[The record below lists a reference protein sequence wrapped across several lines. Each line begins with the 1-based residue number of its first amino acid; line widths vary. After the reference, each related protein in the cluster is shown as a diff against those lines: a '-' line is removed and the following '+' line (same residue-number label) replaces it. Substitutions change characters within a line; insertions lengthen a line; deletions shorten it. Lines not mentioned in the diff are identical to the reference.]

1 MAALLAACPSPG
13 GGGNPGGDL
22 AKTYTTTVSGSVVT
36 PARAADPTKGAT
48 IATAR
53 VWACTD
59 PATKVTVGSN
69 GSYSLKVVDHSG
81 TFTLC
86 ADYTATDGNYKAGAP
101 QAVTTTATA
110 HTQNV
115 PLAYGHT
122 TTATVQASLFPSGL
136 TAGGTISNGVTIV
149 ITTEGGHEV
158 DRGITSGTARNAV
171 ITFNHPGFYRATAR
185 HTGYRDASVDRSDG
199 PTTSFTINLVP

>member
-1 MAALLAACPSPG
+1 MATLLAACPPPG
-13 GGGNPGGDL
+13 GVNPGGDL

-36 PARAADPTKGAT
+36 PARAADPTKGTT

-59 PATKVTVGSN
+59 PASKITVGTD
-69 GSYSLKVVDHSG
+69 GSYSLKVVGHSG

-101 QAVTTTATA
+101 QVVTTTATA

-158 DRGITSGTARNAV
+158 GRGITSGIARNAV
-171 ITFNHPGFYRATAR
+171 ITVNHPRFYRATAR
-185 HTGYRDASVDRSDG
+185 RTGYRDASVDRSDG
-199 PTTSFTINLVP
+199 PTTSFIINLAP